1 MTSIL
6 FLAADPTDASRLRL
20 GEEIREIQEKLR
32 LSRLP
37 DPFAVHQ
44 RMSVR
49 PSDISQALLD
59 VNPQIVHVS
68 GHGTSAGALCV
79 EDLAGRVHPIQ
90 PEALAALFAH
100 FADQVRCVLLNACYS
115 LAQAEA
121 IARHIPFVIGMSQE
135 ISDEAGIAFAVG
147 FYQAL
152 GAGRSIED
160 AYELGCVQIM
170 LENIPEHLTPVL
182 LKGTPRD
189 EAQVAISTEDAPP
202 KEPAITPPVVA
213 QPTNLSFDGP
223 VIQGLPWGWFNSLG
237 FVDYVSTAYEISVL
251 QCPGGKGGMCLRF
264 QHPEARP
271 DEFGSLMQRCPAP
284 QLAAATIR
292 FEGEVRTRNVRQW
305 AGLWLRADGHR
316 RFNLF
321 HYNMSDRPIR
331 GTTDWTTYTIDTQLP
346 RETTWLNYGLV
357 LAGRGTVWVDRF
369 RLLLWRER
377 EWLEV

>member
-32 LSRLP
+32 LSRLS

-59 VNPQIVHVS
+59 VDPQIVHVS

-100 FADQVRCVLLNACYS
+100 FADRVRCVLLNACYS

-135 ISDEAGIAFAVG
+135 ISDKAGIAFAVG

-160 AYELGCVQIM
+160 AYDLGCVQIM
-170 LENIPEHLTPVL
+170 LQNIPEHLTPVL

-189 EAQVAISTEDAPP
+189 EARVAISTEDPHPTEA
-202 KEPAITPPVVA
+202 AITPPVVA

-223 VIQGLPWGWFNSLG
+223 VIQSLPWGWFNSLG
-237 FVDYVSTAYEISVL
+237 FVDYVSTAYEVRVL
-251 QCPGGKGGMCLRF
+251 RCPDDKGGTCVRF
-264 QHPEARP
+264 QHPKARP
-271 DEFGSLMQRCPAP
+271 EEFGSLMQRCPAP
-284 QLAAATIR
+284 QLAGATIR
-292 FEGEVRTRNVRQW
+292 FEGAIKTRNVRQW
-305 AGLWLRADGHR
+305 AGLWLRADGQK

-321 HYNMSDRPIR
+321 FDNMSNRPIR
-331 GTTDWTTYTIDTQLP
+331 GSTDWTTYTIDAQLP
-346 RETTWLNYGLV
+346 KETVWLNYGIV
-357 LAGRGTVWVDRF
+357 LAGRGTVWVDHF